1 MLGSK
6 DKECSFLRRILV
18 VIPSM
23 FCESLH
29 TEKFVYFL
37 LNNFL
42 LIFVVVFRGG
52 FPQIKILGIS
62 QDLVKVTCKN
72 FYNWRTLPM

>member
-1 MLGSK
+1 M
-6 DKECSFLRRILV
+6 V
-18 VIPSM
+18 VHIH
-23 FCESLH
+23 EYTKVH

-42 LIFVVVFRGG
+42 LIIVVVFRGG

>member
-6 DKECSFLRRILV
+6 DKECSFLRKILV
-18 VIPSM
+18 VVPSM

-37 LNNFL
+37 LNHFL

-52 FPQIKILGIS
+52 FPQIKILAIRRLG
-62 QDLVKVTCKN
+62 KGHCKN
-72 FYNWRTLPM
+72 FYNWKILPM